1 MADETVQDVKQ
12 ETQVEAS
19 ASQSA
24 NSEASSTPV
33 EQGQSA
39 NTESTTTAVPAEKSQ
54 AEAKKEERYV
64 PLTEL
69 QRERQRRRDLERRL
83 ETLESTVAKAQEP
96 NTVKEL
102 MEDLSVDEET
112 ARKLIKHGVGKK
124 PEAAKVNEA
133 DKLRDSFI
141 EEANDLVTKYDDW
154 ESLRQEMTEVFT
166 SEASNSEADAL
177 RKGPEYYYLKAKLLR
192 GQKESKASVTA
203 VVDKAN
209 QKNLASTATG
219 QSSTPR
225 TDNKPKKGTRA
236 WLKTLSED
244 DFKANHAYINAELAR
259 GGFKE

>member
-1 MADETVQDVKQ
+1 MAEETVQDVKQ
-12 ETQVEAS
+12 ETQIEAS
-19 ASQSA
+19 ASASA

-33 EQGQSA
+33 EQAEQS
-39 NTESTTTAVPAEKSQ
+39 TTSTTTAVPAEKSQ

-96 NTVKEL
+96 NTVMEL

-124 PEAAKVNEA
+124 PEAPKVSES

-141 EEANDLVTKYDDW
+141 EEANDLVSKYEDW
-154 ESLRQEMTEVFT
+154 ESLRAEMTEVFT

-192 GQKESKASVTA
+192 GQKESKASVSA

-209 QKNLASTATG
+209 QKNLASTASG

-225 TDNKPKKGTRA
+225 GDNKPKKGTRA